1 MLLLP
6 VKADLPPISLL
17 LLEDPE
23 MTPFR
28 GCQFSSVSDFLT
40 ENTWHR
46 QNNTLIITTVVIN
59 SVSFTRLGTQHIHN
73 QYLLDEELEEVLDE
87 PTLYQ
92 TPDSGDAYHRENL
105 IGSKII
111 FLNLFF

>member
-1 MLLLP
+1 M
-6 VKADLPPISLL
+6 
-17 LLEDPE
+17 
-23 MTPFR
+23 
-28 GCQFSSVSDFLT
+28 
-40 ENTWHR
+40 
-46 QNNTLIITTVVIN
+46 
-59 SVSFTRLGTQHIHN
+59 LGTQHIHN

-111 FLNLFF
+111 FLSLFF